1 MLLINVR
8 HNWPERPG
16 MPIRHQN
23 SGAEYVCLHFYDQV
37 QLSYDQK
44 TITASPGSFIVFSP
58 NKTMSYQ
65 SAQPYR
71 LDKMYIIGNVPEIM
85 LLYGLKPNTLY
96 HPTNNQEI
104 TDIMEKLEFEFYQKH
119 NWAYRYMDIKIE
131 ELFMVINANLPSEK
145 RLSMAIEL
153 QHRMQF
159 IRQEMMAFPERD
171 WSVKNWASRLNVS
184 ESRLYPLYRSLFGI
198 SPNRDLILARI
209 ERSKMLL
216 EQGYSPT
223 EAAEKSGYHNIYH
236 FIRQFQKET
245 HFTPYQYVLHC
256 LRPKSM

>member
-1 MLLINVR
+1 
-8 HNWPERPG
+8 
-16 MPIRHQN
+16 
-23 SGAEYVCLHFYDQV
+23 
-37 QLSYDQK
+37 
-44 TITASPGSFIVFSP
+44 
-58 NKTMSYQ
+58 
-65 SAQPYR
+65 
-71 LDKMYIIGNVPEIM
+71 
-85 LLYGLKPNTLY
+85 
-96 HPTNNQEI
+96 
-104 TDIMEKLEFEFYQKH
+104 
-119 NWAYRYMDIKIE
+119 MDIKIE